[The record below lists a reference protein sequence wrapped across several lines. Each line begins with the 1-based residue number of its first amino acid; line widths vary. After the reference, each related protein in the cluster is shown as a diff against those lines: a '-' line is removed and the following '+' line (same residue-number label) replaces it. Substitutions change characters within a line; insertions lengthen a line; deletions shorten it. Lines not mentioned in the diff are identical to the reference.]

1 MVAFLEAIVDAI
13 WQLHGH
19 GMVRWLQRHQNPAD
33 VSATVHP
40 RSPYHTRTSSSRHLR
55 YPCARS
61 PAALGS

>member
-55 YPCARS
+55 GR
-61 PAALGS
+61 